1 MVCKALWNISFAPY
15 NRSLWDRHRKH
26 RPHFVYQ
33 KVEKSRDIT
42 KVTEMVSG
50 EEKLEKEPKSLNYS
64 IYNNIFKL
72 LAMSNWWVMKLIL
85 TRI

>member
-1 MVCKALWNISFAPY
+1 MICKALRNISFAPY
-15 NRSLWDRHRKH
+15 NRSLQDRHRRQH
-26 RPHFVYQ
+26 PHFVYQ

-64 IYNNIFKL
+64 IYNHVFQT
-72 LAMSNWWVMKLIL
+72 SGCD
-85 TRI
+85 